1 MVAPKLNSYAL
12 RLALRLAVLLVATG
26 ASVATGWAQSNAVP
40 FISQPLV
47 PAATAPGGSDFPLT
61 VNGAGFASSAVVN
74 WNGSALTT
82 IWLSSRQ
89 LLATVPAARIS
100 TPGTSWITVSNPA
113 PAGGS
118 SNVVFFQVTKPENA
132 LTFLEKD
139 YALGY
144 VAAGVVVGDFNRD
157 GKLDVAVTNDVDQGW
172 VDVLLGNGD
181 GTFVVART
189 EGFFRPDQLATGDFD
204 GDGLPDLA
212 VVASMPD
219 YPQRQIYVVLGNG
232 NGTFQPPQYASDSD
246 DAYAGLSIGDFND
259 DGKLD
264 LIATVRSR
272 YDDAWLTP
280 LLGNG
285 DGSFQRM
292 PTTGLLHPDPGSS
305 VKNDFNNDGL
315 LDVGVSTLDSGWQIG
330 KAVDVLLGNGD
341 GTFGHSTV
349 SGPFEDYVGIAS
361 ADFNGDGNGDLALSK
376 NEGAIWVLLG
386 NGDGTFASHG
396 SYDVKSSPS
405 SAAIGDFNGDGIV
418 DMMVSNS
425 TGKLVA
431 LLGRGD
437 GTFQRQIAF
446 GATQLG
452 SPLAGDFNGD
462 GRLDLVAING
472 TYLAFLLQSP
482 ITLSPAHLTFP
493 TVLVGTTSSPQM
505 VTLTNRG
512 TATLNFS
519 GINSSQ
525 SFLQK
530 NSCGSSLS
538 PGKSCDI
545 MIAFQPTAAGTLSGA
560 VTIADDAG
568 TSPQTV
574 SLTGTGTVVS
584 LSPTTLDFGDQA
596 LGTTSA
602 SQQVTLTNVGTTA
615 LQISSIAISGQN
627 PDSFHQATTC
637 GPTLGPKSSCQ
648 IGVKFKPMSIGLLTA
663 NVEITDQGG
672 DSPQVIALSGNGT

>member
-1 MVAPKLNSYAL
+1 
-12 RLALRLAVLLVATG
+12 
-26 ASVATGWAQSNAVP
+26 
-40 FISQPLV
+40 
-47 PAATAPGGSDFPLT
+47 
-61 VNGAGFASSAVVN
+61 
-74 WNGSALTT
+74 
-82 IWLSSRQ
+82 
-89 LLATVPAARIS
+89 
-100 TPGTSWITVSNPA
+100 
-113 PAGGS
+113 
-118 SNVVFFQVTKPENA
+118 VVFFQVTKPDNA

-144 VAAGVVVGDFNRD
+144 VAAGVVVADFNRD

-189 EGFFRPDQLATGDFD
+189 KGFFRPDQLATGDFN

-232 NGTFQPPQYASDSD
+232 DGTFQPPQYASDSD

-285 DGSFQRM
+285 DGTFQRM
-292 PTTGLLHPDPGSS
+292 PTTELLHPDPGSS
-305 VKNDFNNDGL
+305 VENDFNNDGL
-315 LDVGVSTLDSGWQIG
+315 LDVAASTLDSGWQIG

-341 GTFGHSTV
+341 STFGHSIV

-361 ADFNGDGNGDLALSK
+361 ADFDGDGSADLALSK

-425 TGKLVA
+425 NGKLVA

-446 GATQLG
+446 GAPQLG

-472 TYLAFLLQSP
+472 NYLAFLLQSP
-482 ITLSPAHLTFP
+482 ITLSPVRLTFP
-493 TVLVGTTSSPQM
+493 TLVVGTTSSPQM
-505 VTLTNRG
+505 VTLANRG
-512 TATLNFS
+512 TATLNIS

-538 PGKSCDI
+538 AGKSCNI

-584 LSPTTLDFGDQA
+584 LSPTKLDFGDQA
-596 LGTTSA
+596 IGTTSS
-602 SQQVTLTNVGTTA
+602 SQRVTLTNVGTTA

-627 PDSFHQATTC
+627 PESFQEATTC
-637 GPTLGPKSSCQ
+637 GLTLGPKASCQ
-648 IGVKFKPMSIGLLTA
+648 IGVRFKPISIGVLTA
-663 NVEITDQGG
+663 SVEITDQGG
-672 DSPQVIALSGNGT
+672 GSPQVIALSGNGT